1 VSALPSAEI
10 GVFGGS
16 GFYSFLDDVREVTVD
31 TPYGAPS
38 GPVHVGEV
46 EGRSVAFIPRHGPE
60 HQFPPHVVNFRAN
73 VWAMRAVGVRRLF
86 GPCAAGSLRPEIA
99 PGDFVVCDQLVD
111 RTRGR
116 PDTYYDGPQVHH
128 ISLADPYCPELR
140 TALAGASA
148 AEGLTV
154 HERGTVVVVPGPRFS
169 TRAESQSFRAAGW
182 DVVNMTQYPEAT
194 LARELGICYATVAVV
209 TDYDS
214 GLHGV
219 AEVEPVTM
227 EQIFRV
233 FEANL
238 ERLRAV
244 LFRAVAAVPP
254 VPACE
259 CHAGLDEARLSRG

>member
-1 VSALPSAEI
+1 
-10 GVFGGS
+10 
-16 GFYSFLDDVREVTVD
+16 
-31 TPYGAPS
+31 
-38 GPVHVGEV
+38 
-46 EGRSVAFIPRHGPE
+46 
-60 HQFPPHVVNFRAN
+60 
-73 VWAMRAVGVRRLF
+73 
-86 GPCAAGSLRPEIA
+86 
-99 PGDFVVCDQLVD
+99 
-111 RTRGR
+111 
-116 PDTYYDGPQVHH
+116 
-128 ISLADPYCPELR
+128 
-140 TALAGASA
+140 
-148 AEGLTV
+148 
-154 HERGTVVVVPGPRFS
+154 
-169 TRAESQSFRAAGW
+169 
-182 DVVNMTQYPEAT
+182 MTQYPEAT